1 VNRTQRFLLCI
12 AVLVALLSIFGLR
25 ASQAADD
32 WLPLSPADLALKDNP
47 KSPGAH
53 AMILYRESDV
63 DSKESWVKEYIRV
76 KIFTQEGTS
85 EGNVEIPFLKGNV
98 DIKDIR
104 GRTIQP
110 DGTVTKFDG
119 KVFEKVVVKAS
130 GFKFL
135 AKTFTMPDVHP
146 GSIIE
151 YKYRGQS
158 DPNYLY
164 DEKWTVS
171 GELYTRDARF
181 SFKPYTGPGSVSFVY
196 REFGLSNGALPQL
209 QKDGS
214 YLMDIHDIPGIEEE
228 GYMLPARVLETRVEF
243 YYRNP
248 DDPPTETVDHYW
260 NRLGKKWS
268 DELDRFVNKKDALTN
283 DLRGTIAPNDPPEVK
298 LQKIYD
304 RVQILRNLS
313 FEDSK
318 SAKEQKQEQL
328 KPNSNVDDVLKHGYG
343 NARQI
348 NYTFVG
354 LARAAG
360 FEATEIFVAPRNNNL
375 FLPQMKDSGELGAD
389 IVWARAGTK
398 EYYLDPSAAD
408 FPFGIIPWYETG
420 TDGMRVSKQGGEM
433 MKTPT
438 PSVSD
443 ANITRQ
449 ADLEVNEDGLA
460 SGKLEVNFTGQSGA
474 LWREEN
480 RKADET
486 GRRKTMED
494 KIKGWL
500 PPGSSFELASLTNWD
515 KNSLPLHAD
524 GTVKIPNLG
533 IITGRRMLL
542 PADVFRS
549 PETKAFRSAKRVN
562 RIYFPYPYE
571 MTDSVILHAAAGYRI
586 ETVPNATRVKPG
598 VFAYEISA
606 TQHGNSVEVKR
617 HLVVGGI
624 IFPVTSYPGLRHFF
638 NSVETNDD
646 AQIVFQTSESA
657 KNN

>member
-1 VNRTQRFLLCI
+1 MNRTQRFLLCM
-12 AVLVALLSIFGLR
+12 AVLVALLSIFGLP
-25 ASQAADD
+25 ASRAADD
-32 WLPLSPADLALKDNP
+32 WLPIPPADLALKDNP
-47 KSPGAH
+47 KNPGAH

-63 DSKESWVKEYIRV
+63 DSKESWVKEYVRV

-98 DIKDIR
+98 DVREIR

-146 GSIIE
+146 GSIVE
-151 YKYRGQS
+151 YKYREQS
-158 DPNYLY
+158 DPSYLY
-164 DEKWTVS
+164 NEKWTVS

-181 SFKPYTGPGSVSFVY
+181 SFKPYTGPGSVPFIY
-196 REFGLSNGALPQL
+196 RQFGLSNNALPQL

-228 GYMLPARVLETRVEF
+228 AYMLPAKVLESRVEF

-248 DDPPTETVDHYW
+248 DDPPSETVDHYW
-260 NRLGKKWS
+260 NRLGKKSS
-268 DELDRFVNKKDALTN
+268 DELDRFVNKKDALAN
-283 DLRGTIAPNDPPEVK
+283 DLRATVAPSDPPEVK
-298 LQKIYD
+298 LQKIYG
-304 RVQILRNLS
+304 RVQKLRNLS

-328 KPNSNVDDVLKHGYG
+328 KSNSSVEDVLKHGYG
-343 NARQI
+343 NAREI

-360 FEATEIFVAPRNNNL
+360 FDATEVFVAPRNNNL
-375 FLPQMKDSGELGAD
+375 FYPQMKDSGQLGAD
-389 IVWARAGTK
+389 IVWVRAGAK
-398 EYYLDPSAAD
+398 EYYLDPSAED
-408 FPFGIIPWYETG
+408 FPFGSLPWYETS

-433 MKTPT
+433 IKTPAPT
-438 PSVSD
+438 VSE
-443 ANITRQ
+443 ANISRQ

-460 SGKLEVNFTGQSGA
+460 VGKLEVSFTGQPGA

-486 GRRKTMED
+486 GRRKAMED
-494 KIKGWL
+494 KIKEWL
-500 PPGSSFELASLTNWD
+500 PAGSSFELASITNWD

-524 GTVKIPNLG
+524 GTVKIPNFG
-533 IITGRRMLL
+533 NIAGRRMLL

-549 PETKAFRSAKRVN
+549 TETKAFQSAKRVN
-562 RIYFPYPYE
+562 RIYFSYPYE
-571 MTDSVILHAAAGYRI
+571 VTDSVTLQAPAGYRI
-586 ETVPNATRVKPG
+586 ETVPNPNQVKPG
-598 VFAYEISA
+598 VVSYEISA

-617 HLVVGGI
+617 HLVVAGI
-624 IFPVTSYPGLRHFF
+624 IFPVTNYPALRHFF

-646 AQIVFQTSESA
+646 SQIVFQASESA

>member
-1 VNRTQRFLLCI
+1 MNRTQRFLSCM

-25 ASQAADD
+25 ASRAADD
-32 WLPLSPADLALKDNP
+32 WLPIPPADLALKDNP

-98 DIKDIR
+98 DIRDLR

-164 DEKWTVS
+164 NEKWTVS

-196 REFGLSNGALPQL
+196 RQFGLSNDALPQL

-260 NRLGKKWS
+260 NRLGKKLS
-268 DELDRFVNKKDALTN
+268 DELDRFVNKKDALAN

-304 RVQILRNLS
+304 RVQRLRNLS

-328 KPNSNVDDVLKHGYG
+328 KSNSNVDDVLKHGYG
-343 NARQI
+343 HAREI

-354 LARAAG
+354 LVRAAG

-389 IVWARAGTK
+389 IVWARVGTK

-433 MKTPT
+433 MKTPA

-494 KIKGWL
+494 RIKGWL

-549 PETKAFRSAKRVN
+549 TETKAFQSAKRVN

-571 MTDSVILHAAAGYRI
+571 MTDNVILHAAAGYRI
-586 ETVPNATRVKPG
+586 ETVPNANQVKPG

>member
-1 VNRTQRFLLCI
+1 
-12 AVLVALLSIFGLR
+12 
-25 ASQAADD
+25 
-32 WLPLSPADLALKDNP
+32 
-47 KSPGAH
+47 
-53 AMILYRESDV
+53 
-63 DSKESWVKEYIRV
+63 
-76 KIFTQEGTS
+76 
-85 EGNVEIPFLKGNV
+85 
-98 DIKDIR
+98 
-104 GRTIQP
+104 
-110 DGTVTKFDG
+110 
-119 KVFEKVVVKAS
+119 
-130 GFKFL
+130 
-135 AKTFTMPDVHP
+135 
-146 GSIIE
+146 
-151 YKYRGQS
+151 
-158 DPNYLY
+158 
-164 DEKWTVS
+164 
-171 GELYTRDARF
+171 
-181 SFKPYTGPGSVSFVY
+181 
-196 REFGLSNGALPQL
+196 
-209 QKDGS
+209 
-214 YLMDIHDIPGIEEE
+214 MDIHDIPGIEEE

-268 DELDRFVNKKDALTN
+268 DELDRFVNKKDALAN

-562 RIYFPYPYE
+562 QIYFPYPFE